1 MRNENKALIHECMM
15 DLRNLSS
22 SQDDKI
28 EEIRKFM
35 NDQSYLMRVE
45 VARKF
50 VEQAKLNEA

>member
-1 MRNENKALIHECMM
+1 M